1 MKRDYK
7 YEYVYENNENLKQA
21 IKKLQDLGYKY
32 IVKANDKMLGGWG
45 GAENKKHIHL
55 IAAYDSNEL
64 DAILRDVRGDNS
76 FNYIDWNYINNY
88 SNIYG
93 WTRGKSYTVRNDWT
107 RAFN

>member
-7 YEYVYENNENLKQA
+7 YEYLCESNGDLRKA

-32 IVKANDKMLGGWG
+32 IVKATDKWLSNWG
-45 GAENKKHIHL
+45 GAENKKHIQL
-55 IAAYDSNEL
+55 IACYDSNEL
-64 DAILRDVRGDNS
+64 DAIKRDVERDNS
-76 FNYIDWNYINNY
+76 FNYIDWNYISNY
-88 SNIYG
+88 SAIYN